1 MRMTLRLFMAKQE
14 PNFEVLAGA
23 GGVALV
29 KQGPTR
35 GRKAILLIRGQEDTT
50 EFESLIKTMES

>member
-23 GGVALV
+23 GGVALGV
-29 KQGPTR
+29 QPAEMYFQNMWKKFLGHQYKDNAVAEVVG
-35 GRKAILLIRGQEDTT
+35 
-50 EFESLIKTMES
+50 SS